1 MLNLDSDCLDNYQI
15 IEPLGEGGM
24 GLVFKAIPPDSHEE
38 IALKLC
44 KFSDEDSIRR
54 FKREV
59 RAIRRVDHKNVMQ
72 ILDMNLDFF
81 PPYYTMPLA
90 VCSTFDLLDELSQNH
105 EKVIDIFWEVCQGV
119 QALHNAGQCHRD
131 IKPHNIM
138 VMNNDC
144 IVVSDF
150 GLVKFMERDSTMLTK
165 TTALLGTE
173 IYMAPEQFLPEG
185 ARNADARTDIYQ
197 LGKTLYHLYT
207 GKHPALLSDD
217 GVPAGLWYIIQKAVK
232 QNPLDRFTSVAEL
245 IDSINDYK
253 ASLDPHHNPEESF
266 SLIIQEINDKL
277 ANNIYEKHN
286 VEALIMLLMGISDD
300 DDFFLQ
306 LFDQIPS
313 TLLISIVSDMP
324 ADVEPLLAKYGKI
337 IERSVGDRSF
347 SYAETVATKMSMVYK
362 ATSNI
367 GIKQGALTNV
377 LCAAVDLNRFKA
389 MNVFNSLLVGV
400 SSQEEALIVADVLKK
415 QLIRYERVYSQI
427 SKGQLHPLLQSVWD
441 QASESEQ

>member
-1 MLNLDSDCLDNYQI
+1 MIDFPNDLLDKYEI
-15 IEPLGEGGM
+15 IEQLGEGGM
-24 GLVFKAIPPDSHEE
+24 GFVFKVIPIGIDNE
-38 IALKLC
+38 IALKCC
-44 KFSDEDSIRR
+44 KFLDEDSIRR

-59 RAIRRVDHKNVMQ
+59 RAIRGVDHKNVMK
-72 ILDMNLDFF
+72 ILDMNLDCS

-90 VCSTFDLLDELSQNH
+90 RYSTFDILEELSLNR
-105 EKVIDIFWEVCQGV
+105 EKSIQIFLEVCQGV
-119 QALHNAGQCHRD
+119 QALHNAGECHRD
-131 IKPHNIM
+131 IKPQNIM
-138 VMNNDC
+138 VMTDGS

-150 GLVKFMERDSTMLTK
+150 GLAKFMDRDSTILTK

-185 ARNADARTDIYQ
+185 ARNADAKTDVYQ

-207 GKHPALLSDD
+207 GKTPALLSDD

-232 QNPLDRFTSVAEL
+232 QNPSDRFSSVAEL

-266 SLIIQEINDKL
+266 SLILQEINDKL
-277 ANNIYEKHN
+277 VNNIYEKHN
-286 VEALIMLLMGISDD
+286 VEALIMLLMEISDD

-313 TLLISIVSDMP
+313 SLLRSVVSDMP
-324 ADVEPLLAKYGKI
+324 ADVEPLLAKYVEI
-337 IERSVGDRSF
+337 IERSIGGRSF
-347 SYAETVATKMSMVYK
+347 SYAETVATKMSKVYK

-367 GIKQGALTNV
+367 SIKQGALTSV

-389 MNVFNSLLVGV
+389 MNVFNSLLADV
-400 SSQEEALIVADVLKK
+400 SSQEEALIVSDVLKQ
-415 QLIRYERVYSQI
+415 QLRRYRYVYSQI
-427 SKGQLHPLLQSVWD
+427 SKGQLHPLLQVVWD
-441 QASESEQ
+441 LARGQ